1 MAGSRGEVIRKE
13 GLDEYYVPD
22 RGFGEY
28 GQWDWAAPFAQDIQD
43 EEIVQVRFK
52 NRRRGFYIN
61 RSMLSLSRGDVVAV
75 AALGGHDI
83 GVVSLTGWLARR
95 AYLKREGDG
104 EDEGH
109 AFDSLLEVHRKATAQ
124 DIARWEESIAREEE
138 TMLQARAIAERMHL
152 QMKISDVEFQG
163 DGNKAMFYYSA
174 EQRVD
179 FRELVR
185 MLASEF
191 KVRIEMRQIGP
202 RQEAARIGG
211 IGSCG
216 RRLCCGGW
224 LRRFS
229 SVTTSIIKLQDL
241 TPNPQKQGGQCGK
254 LKCCLNFEVAA
265 YEDAKRRMP
274 RVKAPLQ
281 FEDGILYYV
290 KSDLFRECM
299 YFSTVPKSTD
309 HLVMLTCSQVEQ
321 VLALNHSGR
330 KAASLADFRMPEE
343 EPEEGT
349 QLGYGNVIEE
359 GSLTRFDKAK
369 KRPNKNK
376 KPVKPVAPAAHPAQT
391 SADTAPTADAAPPE
405 GAPQQPA
412 KHEERKNGERRNDP
426 RKPHLNGGKP
436 QQRQGQERAAAPQE
450 KPQQEK
456 NERRGQERRSQQPR
470 PAQQGGEKQAH
481 EARPQGERPAQQPN
495 VAAPAEGVNGQ
506 PQEKQERQEK
516 RKPFRKPFRGHG
528 HHGAQKPSATP
539 SATPKS
545 ES

>member
-1 MAGSRGEVIRKE
+1 MSGSRGEIIRKE

-22 RGFGEY
+22 RGFGAS

-43 EEIVQVRFK
+43 EEIVQVQFK
-52 NRRRGFYIN
+52 NHRRGFYIN
-61 RSMLSLSRGDVVAV
+61 RSMLSLRRGDVVAV

-95 AYLKREGDG
+95 AYLKQECENNAEEHSSDTLF
-104 EDEGH
+104 EI
-109 AFDSLLEVHRKATAQ
+109 HRKATQQ
-124 DIARWEESIAREEE
+124 DILRWEESIEREEE
-138 TMLQARAIAERMHL
+138 TMLQARLIAQQMHL

-163 DGNKAMFYYSA
+163 DGTKAMFYYSA

-179 FRELVR
+179 FRDLVR
-185 MLASEF
+185 TLAGEF

-202 RQEAARIGG
+202 RQEAARLGG

-224 LRRFS
+224 LRKFA

-241 TPNPQKQGGQCGK
+241 TPNPQKQAGQCGK

-299 YFSTVPKSTD
+299 YFSTAPKSSER
-309 HLVMLTCSQVEQ
+309 LVMLTCGQVEQ

-343 EPEEGT
+343 EPEEGA

-369 KRPNKNK
+369 KRPNKHK
-376 KPVKPVAPAAHPAQT
+376 KPAAKILP
-391 SADTAPTADAAPPE
+391 APPPARAAD
-405 GAPQQPA
+405 GATPSEVVTPTEEA
-412 KHEERKNGERRNDP
+412 TTPPNGHEERRNEP
-426 RKPHLNGGKP
+426 RKPQPNHPKP
-436 QQRQGQERAAAPQE
+436 QQRQQGQEKAATPQE
-450 KPQQEK
+450 KTPQEK
-456 NERRGQERRSQQPR
+456 NERKGQERRPQPH
-470 PAQQGGEKQAH
+470 PPQGGK
-481 EARPQGERPAQQPN
+481 RPQGERQGQPPAA
-495 VAAPAEGVNGQ
+495 AAPAEGGNGQ
-506 PQEKQERQEK
+506 AVERQEK
-516 RKPFRKPFRGHG
+516 KKPFRPHFRPRPTPK
-528 HHGAQKPSATP
+528 KPSGEGGETGA
-539 SATPKS
+539 
-545 ES
+545 